1 VGLARGASAGHLAGH
16 FGSSGVGDAC
26 GAALTG
32 VASSQAAFDPATIRL
47 IAITDSL
54 RDGPRGLALRAAAAV
69 AGGATMVQL
78 RLKEESARS
87 LVEIARVVRVMIP
100 DVPLIIND
108 RADVALASEADGVH
122 VGVDDLSPALLRRI
136 VPQGFI
142 IGASVG
148 SDDEVERSAGADYVG
163 IGPVFATGSKPDA
176 GSAIGTVRFSELARR
191 CNLPAVAIGG
201 ISAATIPAVR
211 QAGANGI
218 AVISALFGA
227 ADPTEAA
234 RALRSGLD
242 ASER

>member
-1 VGLARGASAGHLAGH
+1 VTRPRER
-16 FGSSGVGDAC
+16 
-26 GAALTG
+26 
-32 VASSQAAFDPATIRL
+32 FDPATIRL

-100 DVPLIIND
+100 EVPLIVND
-108 RADVALASEADGVH
+108 RADVALAAEADGVH

-136 VPQGFI
+136 APPGFI

-148 SDDEVERSAGADYVG
+148 ADDEVDRSVGADYVG
-163 IGPVFATGSKPDA
+163 IGPVYATGSKSDA
-176 GSAIGTVRFSELARR
+176 GAAIGPARFSELARR
-191 CNLPAVAIGG
+191 CGVPAVAIGG
-201 ISAATIPAVR
+201 ISADTVPSVAA
-211 QAGANGI
+211 AGAQGI

-234 RALRSGLD
+234 RALRAALD
-242 ASER
+242 ASGR

>member
-1 VGLARGASAGHLAGH
+1 VDRSA
-16 FGSSGVGDAC
+16 
-26 GAALTG
+26 TR
-32 VASSQAAFDPATIRL
+32 FDPATVRL

-100 DVPLIIND
+100 VVPFIVND
-108 RADVALASEADGVH
+108 RADVALAAGADGVH

-136 VPQGFI
+136 VPAGFI

-148 SDDEVERSAGADYVG
+148 SDDEVDRASGADYVG
-163 IGPVFATGSKPDA
+163 IGPVFATASKPDA
-176 GSAIGTVRFSELARR
+176 GSAIGPERFSELARR
-191 CNLPAVAIGG
+191 CGVPAVAIGG
-201 ISAATIPAVR
+201 ITTETVPRVAA
-211 QAGANGI
+211 AGAQGI

-227 ADPTEAA
+227 TDPTLAA
-234 RALRSGLD
+234 RALRAALD
-242 ASER
+242 ASGT